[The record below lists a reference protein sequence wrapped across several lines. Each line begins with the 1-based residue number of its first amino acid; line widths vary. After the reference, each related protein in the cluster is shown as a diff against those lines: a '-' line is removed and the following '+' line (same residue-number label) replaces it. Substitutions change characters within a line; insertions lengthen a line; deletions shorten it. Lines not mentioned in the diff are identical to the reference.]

1 MYKLSEIPQEYKKR
15 LITADEAAAKIQD
28 GDRVSYGLG
37 LSTPADID
45 QAIGR
50 IANKLHNVEIVYTTL
65 VVDKPYGAWTKDA
78 TNENIRFASAH
89 MNGIDRKMN
98 KDGRLWFIPMLFNEL
113 PYYWAD
119 TGIDKLIIQVHPMDQ
134 YGNFNLGPQCSDLRG
149 LLSCAKMVIVEENE
163 KMPRALGYQTELN
176 ISDVDFVVKGSNT
189 PMPEIPNKAA
199 TPEDEKIADFVVSK
213 IKNGSTLQLGI
224 GGLPSA
230 IGKKLAESDI
240 QDLSGHTEMLVDS
253 YVDLFEAGKITGNKS
268 LDKGKIVYT
277 FAGGTKRLYDF
288 IDNNQIVFSAP
299 VNYVNNV
306 GVVQQIDNFVSI
318 NGCINLDLF
327 GQVNS
332 ESAGFT
338 PISGT
343 GGQLDF
349 ALGAYLSKG
358 GQGFICLH
366 SCRKLKD
373 GSLESNIMPTLTKG
387 SIVTTPR
394 SAVHN
399 IVTEYG
405 IAKLKGRSTWQRA
418 EALINIAHPDFR
430 DDLIK
435 EAEKMGIW
443 TKTSKITG

>member
-1 MYKLSEIPQEYKKR
+1 MYKVSQIAQEYKNK
-15 LITADEAAAKIQD
+15 LITAAEAAAKIQD

-37 LSTPADID
+37 LSTPADTD
-45 QAIGR
+45 AEIGK
-50 IANKLHNVEIVYTTL
+50 IASTLHNVEIVYTTL
-65 VVDKPYGAWTKDA
+65 VVDKPYGAWTQDA
-78 TNENIRFASAH
+78 TNDHIRFASAH

-113 PYYWAD
+113 PYYWGD

-134 YGNFNLGPQCSDLRG
+134 WGNFNLGPQCSDLRG
-149 LLSCAKMVIVEENE
+149 LLKAAKMVIVEENE
-163 KMPRALGYQTELN
+163 KMPRALGYETELN
-176 ISDVDFVVKGSNT
+176 ISEVDYVVKGSNT

-199 TPEDEKIADFVVSK
+199 TPEDEKIADFVVSR

-253 YVDLFEAGKITGNKS
+253 YVDLFEAGKITGNKNR
-268 LDKGKIVYT
+268 DRGKIVYT
-277 FAGGTKRLYDF
+277 FAGGTQRLYDF

-306 GVVQQIDNFVSI
+306 GVVQTIDNFVSI
-318 NGCINLDLF
+318 NGCVNLDLF

-366 SCRKLKD
+366 SARKLTTCLPKFITHHTRHRD
-373 GSLESNIMPTLTKG
+373 HPPTT
-387 SIVTTPR
+387 
-394 SAVHN
+394 SAFN
-399 IVTEYG
+399 TC
-405 IAKLKGRSTWQRA
+405 
-418 EALINIAHPDFR
+418 
-430 DDLIK
+430 
-435 EAEKMGIW
+435 
-443 TKTSKITG
+443 